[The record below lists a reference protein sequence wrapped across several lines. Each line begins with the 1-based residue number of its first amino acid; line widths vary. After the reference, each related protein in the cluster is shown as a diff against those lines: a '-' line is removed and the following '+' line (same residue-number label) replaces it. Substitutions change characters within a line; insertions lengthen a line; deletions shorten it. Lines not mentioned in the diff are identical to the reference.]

1 MLELDAATWVNRDR
15 LRVIETLL
23 SEKGVVTTEMIEQY
37 VPGDEEREA
46 VKAERDA
53 FVKRLYGRVQ
63 PQPRVRP
70 APPHPLTG

>member
-1 MLELDAATWVNRDR
+1 MDAATWVNRDR
-15 LRVIETLL
+15 LRVIKTLL

-53 FVKRLYGRVQ
+53 FVNRLYDAFNHNPG
-63 PQPRVRP
+63 
-70 APPHPLTG
+70 